1 LKVAAF
7 STLNLVC
14 SKDVCFNFAL
24 PIPLDMGC
32 CTCGKMGDS
41 NLKKVV
47 FHVGK
52 RVPDRLIL
60 L

>member
-1 LKVAAF
+1 
-7 STLNLVC
+7 
-14 SKDVCFNFAL
+14 
-24 PIPLDMGC
+24 MGC
-32 CTCGKMGDS
+32 CTCGKMGDR

-60 L
+60 LS